1 MTSTAQDW
9 SSFSMID
16 LFRMEAESQVAVL
29 NEGLLRLEQQ
39 LRTAP
44 LDLAANPSQA
54 SDLEGLMRAAH
65 SIKGAARIVQIEA
78 AVALAHELEDCFVAV
93 QTDRLTLAVEHI
105 DVLLK
110 GVDVLASL
118 AQLDDASLS
127 GWLDANEAM
136 IAEQTQAIG
145 AILPQ
150 GGCANAQALID
161 QSTAHPPNATPA
173 QAIQVNSPGDRG
185 AAQTDNPTSEPKTL
199 EHKISEPEVS
209 KPDKIGAVDP
219 LDSSTSHRPT
229 PHDLTDQRAV
239 RIGADN
245 LNQLMALA
253 GEAIIETKWL
263 DPFASSLWQLKRQQQ
278 SLNQL
283 LDTLQTHLTNEAVAP
298 NLLEQMAKAR
308 QQSGNCYAL
317 LSERLDDLDLFSRRF
332 SHLSENLHR
341 EVIASHMQPFADGV
355 QSFPRM
361 VRDLAKQLGKQ
372 VNFEIIGQATQVDRD
387 ILKKLEAPLTHILCN
402 AVTHGIETPAERQ
415 AAGKPDT
422 GTLRLEATH
431 RAGRLLI
438 TVTDDGCGIEFES
451 LRQRIVDRQ
460 LTDPTMAAQLS
471 QAELLEFLFLP
482 GFSTAQQVNEI
493 AGRGVGLDIAKTMVQ
508 KVGGLLRAFSHAGQ
522 SMIFEFQLPL
532 TLSVVRALLVEIAGE
547 IYAIALS
554 RIDQILK
561 VESGAIATAEN
572 RPYVIINDQSISL
585 VRASQ
590 VLGLSDQSQPGPQ
603 PRSVIVLGED
613 SYGLMVDQ
621 ILGERELVVRPLD
634 KRLGKVPNISAAAL
648 LETGP
653 PILIMDVDDVVC
665 SIEKLVSGDGFNAA
679 TQAAAAPPET
689 RPKKVLVVDDS
700 ITVRE
705 MERKLLHNHGYR
717 VDVAIDGMEGW
728 NLARTEQYDLVI
740 SDIDMPR
747 MNGIELVTEIKA
759 HPQLKSL
766 PVIIVSYKEREADK
780 MAGLRAGADYYLTKS
795 SFHNDRFINAVI
807 DLIGRP
813 QTVSSPPC

>member
-78 AVALAHELEDCFVAV
+78 VVALAHELEDCFVAV

-110 GVDVLASL
+110 GVDVLASIS
-118 AQLDDASLS
+118 QLDDVSLS
-127 GWLDANEAM
+127 GWLDANGAM
-136 IAEQTQAIG
+136 IVEQTQAIG

-161 QSTAHPPNATPA
+161 QAAAHPPNATPA
-173 QAIQVNSPGDRG
+173 QAIQVNSPDDRG
-185 AAQTDNPTSEPKTL
+185 HAQIDNPTSEPKTPV
-199 EHKISEPEVS
+199 SEPEVS

-219 LDSSTSHRPT
+219 LDSSTSHRPI
-229 PHDLTDQRAV
+229 PHELPDQRAV

-263 DPFASSLWQLKRQQQ
+263 DPFASSLWQLKRQHQ

-283 LDTLQTHLTNEAVAP
+283 LDTLQTHLTTEAVTP

-317 LSERLDDLDLFSRRF
+317 LSERLDDLDRFSRRF

-402 AVTHGIETPAERQ
+402 ALTHGLETPAERQ

-422 GTLRLEATH
+422 GMLRLEATH

-438 TVTDDGCGIEFES
+438 TVADDGCGIEFES
-451 LRQRIVDRQ
+451 LRQRIADRQ
-460 LTDPTMAAQLS
+460 LTDPAMAAQLS

-508 KVGGLLRAFSHAGQ
+508 KVGGLLRDFSHPGHG
-522 SMIFEFQLPL
+522 MTFEFQLPL
-532 TLSVVRALLVEIAGE
+532 TLSVVRALLVEIAVE

-554 RIDQILK
+554 RIDQVLK
-561 VESGAIATAEN
+561 VESGAISTAEN
-572 RPYVIINDQSISL
+572 RP
-585 VRASQ
+585 
-590 VLGLSDQSQPGPQ
+590 
-603 PRSVIVLGED
+603 
-613 SYGLMVDQ
+613 
-621 ILGERELVVRPLD
+621 
-634 KRLGKVPNISAAAL
+634 
-648 LETGP
+648 
-653 PILIMDVDDVVC
+653 
-665 SIEKLVSGDGFNAA
+665 
-679 TQAAAAPPET
+679 
-689 RPKKVLVVDDS
+689 
-700 ITVRE
+700 
-705 MERKLLHNHGYR
+705 
-717 VDVAIDGMEGW
+717 
-728 NLARTEQYDLVI
+728 
-740 SDIDMPR
+740 
-747 MNGIELVTEIKA
+747 
-759 HPQLKSL
+759 
-766 PVIIVSYKEREADK
+766 
-780 MAGLRAGADYYLTKS
+780 
-795 SFHNDRFINAVI
+795 
-807 DLIGRP
+807 
-813 QTVSSPPC
+813 